1 MKEAES
7 ELSGGSLFGKG
18 EKTKTLQPSGLCGVP
33 FYKLLQEAE
42 MELEKVG
49 LYYRYMDRTIYKKI
63 TFAST

>member
-7 ELSGGSLFGKG
+7 ELTGGSLFGKG

-33 FYKLLQEAE
+33 FHKLLQEAE

-49 LYYRYMDRTIYKKI
+49 VYPLDIRIGQWI
-63 TFAST
+63 TK